1 MTCSVCGGSGVVPD
15 NGAGGTSD
23 VVRTCRACTP
33 QPNPP
38 EVNWTQGRWLP
49 CAPEAIHDA
58 FPNSTLKGPLRFKWP
73 IDNQS

>member
-1 MTCSVCGGSGVVPD
+1 MTCPVCGGSGVISE
-15 NGAGGTSD
+15 GGD

-58 FPNSTLKGPLRFKWP
+58 FPDSMLTKKPPFPWP
-73 IDNQS
+73 NE